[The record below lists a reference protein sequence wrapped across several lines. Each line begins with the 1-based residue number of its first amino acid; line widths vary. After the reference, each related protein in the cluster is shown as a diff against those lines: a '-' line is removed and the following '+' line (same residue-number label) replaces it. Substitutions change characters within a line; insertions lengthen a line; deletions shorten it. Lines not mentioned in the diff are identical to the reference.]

1 MSNDGT
7 HFWRVNGYQMKST
20 AIFVGV
26 NVAASIPIAFC
37 QQAMAADG
45 TQLSG
50 TADFLKSSLAKNS
63 DQATAKSMLAGEPT
77 FSSSRRQLRIKRD
90 LTPTEVISSPR
101 AMAARNTLAP
111 INGIKL
117 RPFVANRTLPSK
129 ADLESGLGGT
139 MAAHFDSGSD
149 PSNLSAAVSEN
160 NYMTPQVGQ
169 EYPNPAYGDYRP
181 GDQRIVNRARLK
193 EAARIAS
200 GYDRRSA
207 SRSLPNVLPSTP
219 GQVGVPCAQ
228 QAVQELHP
236 ARKGSLSEWGQL
248 AADIKSGNFDPAM
261 QAEAAKLAA
270 NNGADMEP
278 KQTGTA
284 GPAPFP
290 LSLLPEA
297 SLKQFIGTTQAPGKR
312 PAPGAPS
319 YFGSWK
325 GSGSIA
331 SGKPALQPCG
341 FHSNLGGA
349 GFHSNIQAH
358 IISSSAFKSYAPMAM
373 SNHRVMPVQPSEF
386 SAGKH
391 IAQNVHASSSVNV
404 ATYGPYTSGHVTY

>member
-1 MSNDGT
+1 
-7 HFWRVNGYQMKST
+7 MKST

-45 TQLSG
+45 TTQLSG

-90 LTPTEVISSPR
+90 LTPSETLSSPR

-117 RPFVANRTLPSK
+117 RPFVANRALPSK
-129 ADLESGLGGT
+129 AELQGGLGGT
-139 MAAHFDSGSD
+139 MAAQFDSGAD

-169 EYPNPAYGDYRP
+169 DYPSPGYSDYRP
-181 GDQRIVNRARLK
+181 GDQHIINRARLK
-193 EAARIAS
+193 EAARVAS

-207 SRSLPNVLPSTP
+207 PRAMPNISPSTP

-228 QAVQELHP
+228 QAVADLHVGK
-236 ARKGSLSEWGQL
+236 KGSLGEWGQL
-248 AADIKSGNFDPAM
+248 ANDIKSGNFDPAM

-290 LSLLPEA
+290 LNLLPEA

-325 GSGSIA
+325 GAGSIA
-331 SGKPALQPCG
+331 SSRPALQPCG
-341 FHSNLGGA
+341 FHSNLGGS
-349 GFHSNIQAH
+349 GFHGNSQAH

-373 SNHRVMPVQPSEF
+373 SNHRVMPTQPSEF

-404 ATYGPYTSGHVTY
+404 STYGPYTTSHATY